1 MTMSPQ
7 LRQFAL
13 TAHVTVSLGWTGAV
27 VCFLALAVAGFTS
40 QNPQIVQAAYLAM
53 NLICWSVILPL
64 SLASPATG
72 IVQSLGTAWGLFR
85 HYWVLVKFLVTIPC
99 TLILIVHMLPTSK
112 LAAAA
117 AQGTLD
123 GRAMGGLRM
132 QLIGDSAAAVFV
144 LLVLTALSMY
154 KPRGL
159 TAFGAARAN
168 TNAARSAGKPVWI
181 SVLRGTVI
189 VLGAAFCGGPLD
201 QQRDGWPWPALTLV
215 SQSSAS
221 EADDEMLSFIKR

>member
-1 MTMSPQ
+1 MSMSPQ

-13 TAHVTVSLGWTGAV
+13 TAHAATSLGWTGAV
-27 VCFLALAVAGFTS
+27 TCFLALAVSGFTS
-40 QNPQIVQAAYLAM
+40 RDSQTVQAAYLAM
-53 NLICWSVILPL
+53 NLLCWAVILPL

-72 IVQSLGTAWGLFR
+72 ILQSLGTTWGLFR

-99 TLILIVHMLPTSK
+99 TLILLVHMVPTSK

-123 GRAMGGLRM
+123 SPAMGGLKM
-132 QLIGDSAAAVFV
+132 QMIGDSAAAVFV

-159 TAFGAARAN
+159 TAFGKARAN
-168 TNAARSAGKPVWI
+168 TNTARSVPKPVWI
-181 SVLRGTVI
+181 SVLSWIVV
-189 VLGAAFCGGPLD
+189 VLGVAFVVAHLTGNGMGGHA
-201 QQRDGWPWPALTLV
+201 QH
-215 SQSSAS
+215 
-221 EADDEMLSFIKR
+221 